1 MCVLPSVT
9 DTLSFVCME
18 RFKSSENIPASL
30 PPRQHMSC
38 ESDVGFRSWTYGGDA
53 VVPSMLDGHLDDG
66 VDALH
71 PPNAHGVLLP
81 I

>member
-1 MCVLPSVT
+1 
-9 DTLSFVCME
+9 ME

-71 PPNAHGVLLP
+71 PPNAHGVLSL
-81 I
+81 IHI

>member
-1 MCVLPSVT
+1 MK
-9 DTLSFVCME
+9 

-53 VVPSMLDGHLDDG
+53 VVPSMLDGPGDQKIEFHESNSG
-66 VDALH
+66 DATSSATTKIRAL
-71 PPNAHGVLLP
+71 AEA
-81 I
+81 

>member
-1 MCVLPSVT
+1 
-9 DTLSFVCME
+9 ME

-30 PPRQHMSC
+30 PPQQHMSC

-71 PPNAHGVLLP
+71 PPNAHGALSP